1 MNDEIHTAS
10 KGSIVALAI
19 IAIFFL
25 TGAAFAESSG
35 HGNTAEAFGHES
47 PGSGHSVMSD
57 LGIHVSGFIDT
68 AYSHNFNNPADNT
81 NHGRVFDTNDDS
93 FTLHQAQ
100 LLFERHGHAGGSVM
114 DRAGFELRLGYGEDP
129 KIFAAEGTDRDD
141 EFDILEAF
149 ATYALSDTLSFK
161 VGKYAT
167 LLGAEVIE
175 SKDNWNF
182 SRSYLFGFA
191 IPFDHTGIRL
201 TYTPSDMLEFN
212 IGVNNGWDNLS
223 ENNSS
228 KTLEF
233 NAVLNLPHEISWSNA
248 IVFGDEHRELGE
260 AGAEAKAARLERTSF
275 SPISISPSD
284 LMIAATAADVT
295 HDDQRI
301 VYDSILTFQPHKQWT
316 LMANFDYGSEQGTGK
331 GGSDSEWVG
340 VAGYAHYDA
349 TDRLG
354 LTVRSEIF
362 DDVDGARTGME
373 QTLFETTLT
382 AGYKLTPAMETR
394 LEYRYDA
401 SNHDGFFGPDEDN
414 QSTIA
419 AELIFTF

>member
-1 MNDEIHTAS
+1 MNGIRNAV
-10 KGSIVALAI
+10 KKSIYSLAVIALC
-19 IAIFFL
+19 FG
-25 TGAAFAESSG
+25 TGTAFAESGG
-35 HGNTAEAFGHES
+35 HGSTTEASGHES
-47 PGSGHSVMSD
+47 AESGLPILND
-57 LGIHVSGFIDT
+57 LGIHVSGFVDT
-68 AYSHNFNNPADNT
+68 AYSHNFNNPGDNT
-81 NHGRVFDTNDDS
+81 NHGRVFDVNDDS

-100 LLFERHGHAGGSVM
+100 MVFERHGHAGGSHTN
-114 DRAGFELRLGYGEDP
+114 RAGFELRLGYGEDARV
-129 KIFAAEGTDRDD
+129 FAAEGTDRDD

-149 ATYALSDTLSFK
+149 MTYALSNTLSVK

-201 TYTPSDMLEFN
+201 TYTPSDMWEFN

-233 NAVLNLPHEISWSNA
+233 NAVLNLPHNVSWSNA

-260 AGAEAKAARLERTSF
+260 AGAEAEIARLARTSF

-284 LMIAATAADVT
+284 LMIGATAADVK

-301 VYDSILTFQPHKQWT
+301 VYDSIITYQPHKQWT

-340 VAGYAHYDA
+340 VAGYTHYDA

-362 DDVDGARTGME
+362 DDMDGARTGIE

-401 SNHDGFFGPDEDN
+401 SNHDDFFGQGEDN